1 MAKTTPDHTRFR
13 LVRQL
18 AVLIQRRHVDDLFS
32 LPNLFLL
39 LTLDL
44 VLYKY
49 ISIFGRLFVFCN
61 GLATC
66 YPSIMSLG
74 QQQMRWET
82 VFGIDSS
89 SQVDNYGALSSV
101 LLRHSW
107 NRGVAGLTCM
117 IVALLNLEN
126 HAIAVV
132 LLGLQKLGS
141 LGVMSMY
148 ISIGPDELTPRS
160 RRRLSYDVQSAV
172 LCIWFGVILIIR
184 KRRRD
189 SPLALYR
196 RIERRMENRLDRL
209 VTQLRQEGVNTNDA
223 DVVQE

>member
-1 MAKTTPDHTRFR
+1 MKPKRRSQIFSQVALF
-13 LVRQL
+13 L
-18 AVLIQRRHVDDLFS
+18 QRRNVDDLFS

-39 LTLDL
+39 LATDL

-49 ISIFGRLFVFCN
+49 LSIFGRLFVFSN

-74 QQQMRWET
+74 QQKLRWET
-82 VFGIDSS
+82 VFGIDTS
-89 SQVDNYGALSSV
+89 SQIENYGALSSV

-117 IVALLNLEN
+117 IVSLLNLEN

-148 ISIGPDELTPRS
+148 ISIGPDELNPRS
-160 RRRLSYDVQSAV
+160 RRRLSYDVQSGL
-172 LCIWFGVILIIR
+172 LCIWYGVILIIR

-209 VTQLRQEGVNTNDA
+209 VSQLRQERLNNTNTEVA
-223 DVVQE
+223 E